1 MLSLLNFLLVKRKV
15 ICGVLSNVP
24 LVSSHLYWWDLLAAT
39 DYIFHKDSHST
50 QAGILL
56 ILTSGPVCKVMKG
69 SGEKVIPECGQQ
81 LRSCD
86 VQQTFG

>member
-1 MLSLLNFLLVKRKV
+1 MFSLLNFLLLKRKV
-15 ICGVLSNVP
+15 ICGVLSDIP
-24 LVSSHLYWWDLLAAT
+24 LVSSHLYWWGLLAET
-39 DYIFHKDSHST
+39 HYIFHKGSHST

-81 LRSCD
+81 LGSCD
-86 VQQTFG
+86 VQKIFG